1 MANKQGEKMQLTD
14 DERESLID
22 TATQLSAMSQSPA
35 VRRVWWGFLK
45 KHISERSPEQI
56 ARMEVAKG
64 LRAA

>member
-1 MANKQGEKMQLTD
+1 MQLTD

-22 TATQLSAMSQSPA
+22 TATQLSMHGSPA
-35 VRRVWWGFLK
+35 IRRYWWNHMKAL
-45 KHISERSPEQI
+45 IADRSPEQI